1 MTKLT
6 QAIDALRP
14 YAKAIVAF
22 VAPGAVLIGNAVT
35 ERSPGGTAITADEW
49 VVALVA
55 CVVASGMVYR
65 VPNRQA
71 DPPPVSADRKRALD
85 FDLITRDDAPKRTP
99 GPPPAPP
106 EITCGVCGGELKPG
120 GPFCH

>member
-1 MTKLT
+1 MNHITK
-6 QAIDALRP
+6 AIDALRP

-35 ERSPGGTAITADEW
+35 DRSPGGTAITPDEW

-55 CVVASGMVYR
+55 CVVASGVVYR

-71 DPPPVSADRKRALD
+71 DAPHVPESRVSEAA
-85 FDLITRDDAPKRTP
+85 
-99 GPPPAPP
+99 
-106 EITCGVCGGELKPG
+106 GE
-120 GPFCH
+120 

>member
-1 MTKLT
+1 VSNVTK
-6 QAIDALRP
+6 AIDALRP

-35 ERSPGGTAITADEW
+35 ERSPGGPAITPDEW

-71 DPPPVSADRKRALD
+71 DPPPVDQARLD
-85 FDLITRDDAPKRTP
+85 A
-99 GPPPAPP
+99 A
-106 EITCGVCGGELKPG
+106 GG
-120 GPFCH
+120 